1 LIMGFILGLVLVVA
15 GLSLQ
20 AFEVDDDEDF
30 L

>member
-1 LIMGFILGLVLVVA
+1 MGFILGLVLVVA